1 MMTREEVIDVIIRLV
16 QENADVDE
24 VKEESSFMDD
34 LGMASIEV
42 FTFVGELEDEL
53 DIRISQKILSTVATV
68 GELADEILRLL

>member
-1 MMTREEVIDVIIRLV
+1 MTREEVIDVIIRLV

-53 DIRISQKILSTVATV
+53 DIRIPQKILSTVATV